1 MAIRAADVV
10 APVLAA
16 PEIVVLF
23 LSRVAGQTRLR
34 RFFRR
39 LALKGNDLGWIAFGK
54 VSLAWSVTCFATRY
68 LSFPTA
74 DVCELSV

>member
-10 APVLAA
+10 APVLPT

-23 LSRVAGQTRLR
+23 FAGVAGKTGLR

-54 VSLAWSVTCFATRY
+54 VGLAWAVTCFATRY